1 MNTIKTL
8 TFFIVLT
15 VIISCK
21 KDSNPQ
27 PSIPIPNGDFENW
40 TSGTSSNGPLLQD
53 WVTNSCPACV
63 PPVETYIV
71 QKDSLN
77 TFHGKYAAKFV
88 DNTVYPAQAQNKFA
102 VPYHPS
108 TLSAYIKPIIY
119 GGDTVSIKIRLF
131 ENKAVV
137 DSGQWLGTSSSS
149 SYGQLVIFI
158 SHNSMQVDS
167 AQITIRGGHKS
178 SGVNT
183 TVFWVDDLS
192 LQ

>member
-8 TFFIVLT
+8 IFFIVLAA
-15 VIISCK
+15 VISCRK
-21 KDSNPQ
+21 NTTPQ

-40 TSGTSSNGPLLQD
+40 TSGPLLQD

-63 PPVETYIV
+63 PPFETYVV

-77 TFHGKYAAKFV
+77 AYHGKYAAKFV

-102 VPYHPS
+102 IPYHPS

-131 ENKAVV
+131 ENKAQV
-137 DSGQWLGTSSSS
+137 DSGQWLGTSSSG
-149 SYGQLVIFI
+149 SYGQLVIYI
-158 SHNSMQVDS
+158 THNSMQADS
-167 AQITIRGGHKS
+167 AQITISGGHKS
-178 SGVNT
+178 TGGNT